1 MYLLISIFLC
11 GLTTV
16 FYVPDFMDI
25 PFGAMTARMLFAQLA
40 FAAAVFGALATFARS
55 IEVERIWP
63 WNRSR
68 ALGSRP
74 RD

>member
-11 GLTTV
+11 GLATV
-16 FYVPDFMDI
+16 FYVPHFLDI
-25 PFGAMTARMLFAQLA
+25 PFGAMTARMLFSQLV

-68 ALGSRP
+68 ILGSRP
-74 RD
+74 PD